1 MKRILAPAG
10 QRTRILRLLSDSIPQ
25 TVRFTAR
32 RVDCGGPPEGTVE
45 ISRIRWFV
53 RQPTEIR
60 PLEPDQAIPKGFA
73 DVDYA
78 IDVTPQADTEIVF
91 QTRHFRM
98 SALIWVLVAVVVLS
112 VVSAL
117 VVPLLR

>member
-1 MKRILAPAG
+1 MKRIVAPAG
-10 QRTRILRLLSDSIPQ
+10 RRTRILRMLSDSIPQ

-32 RVDCGGPPEGTVE
+32 RVDGGGPPGGTVE

-78 IDVTPQADTEIVF
+78 IDVTPRADTEIVF
-91 QTRHFRM
+91 QSRHFRM
-98 SALIWVLVAVVVLS
+98 SALVWVIAAVIVLAAI
-112 VVSAL
+112 SAV
-117 VVPLLR
+117 VVPLLL